1 MYNLSPCDFPMQP
14 SSIISLV
21 EGTDNIQASVNLKT
35 VELDAAVCTI
45 LKYVTK
51 HTGCKEE
58 LFNSPEELYSQ
69 CGKPVL
75 AKVAG
80 HTGSGNFESYWAL
93 YISGQCLIFFDEA
106 SSISE
111 WNRIYAWVDNTEFR
125 LVGEDEAIDI
135 FEEDGDFQVLNDGF
149 LNYACWEDGVLY
161 TSADF
166 EEKAAS
172 AEKDDELGLY
182 IFDPDSFYDYDI
194 VSEISSVWPLKFK
207 I

>member
-1 MYNLSPCDFPMQP
+1 MLP
-14 SSIISLV
+14 SSIISLI
-21 EGTDNIQASVNLKT
+21 EGTDQIQASVNLKT
-35 VELDAAVCTI
+35 VELDAAVCAI
-45 LKYVTK
+45 LKDVAK
-51 HTGCKEE
+51 HVSCIKE
-58 LFNSPEELYSQ
+58 LLGSPDEFVSQ

-75 AKVAG
+75 AKIAG
-80 HTGSGNFESYWAL
+80 HTGSGNFEGYWAL
-93 YISGQCLIFFDEA
+93 YISGKCLILFDDA

-111 WNRIYAWVDNTEFR
+111 WNRIYAWVNNTEFR
-125 LVGEDEAIDI
+125 LVGEDVAIDI
-135 FEEDGDFQVLNDGF
+135 FEEDSNFEVMTDEF
-149 LNYACWEDGVLY
+149 LKYACWEDGVLY

-172 AEKDDELGLY
+172 AEKDAELGLF